1 MPEPPR
7 PVWEEWRR
15 QALRDLVRDGR
26 DPRVVEAIARV
37 PRERFVPAS
46 LQQRAYE
53 NVALPIAF
61 GQSISQ
67 ISVVAIMTE
76 ALGLQG
82 GESVLEVGAGTGYQA
97 AVLAELG
104 ARVVT
109 VERHSKLAAS
119 AASRLSELGYANV
132 AVRTARPDVLGY
144 PESGPYEAIIVTAA
158 APSVPKELLQQLRPG
173 GRLVLPVDDGNEQEI
188 QLVTM
193 PESGAITRRV
203 IGRTRFVPLIHG
215 GAPDTATSA
224 P

>member
-1 MPEPPR
+1 MGVTR
-7 PVWEEWRR
+7 GSSRR
-15 QALRDLVRDGR
+15 S
-26 DPRVVEAIARV
+26 RV

-46 LQQRAYE
+46 LQRRAYE

-97 AVLAELG
+97 AVLAAELG

-119 AASRLSELGYANV
+119 AAS
-132 AVRTARPDVLGY
+132 
-144 PESGPYEAIIVTAA
+144 
-158 APSVPKELLQQLRPG
+158 Q
-173 GRLVLPVDDGNEQEI
+173 
-188 QLVTM
+188 
-193 PESGAITRRV
+193 
-203 IGRTRFVPLIHG
+203 
-215 GAPDTATSA
+215 
-224 P
+224 

>member
-46 LQQRAYE
+46 LQRRAYE

-158 APSVPKELLQQLRPG
+158 APSVPNELLQQLRSG

-215 GAPDTATSA
+215 GARDTATSA

>member
-1 MPEPPR
+1 MPAPPR

-67 ISVVAIMTE
+67 ISVVAMMTD
-76 ALGLQG
+76 ALGVQG

-132 AVRTARPDVLGY
+132 AVHTARPDVLGY

-158 APSVPKELLQQLRPG
+158 APSVPKELLQQLQPG

-193 PESGAITRRV
+193 HECGAVIRRV

-215 GAPDTATSA
+215 GAPDTATTA
-224 P
+224 L